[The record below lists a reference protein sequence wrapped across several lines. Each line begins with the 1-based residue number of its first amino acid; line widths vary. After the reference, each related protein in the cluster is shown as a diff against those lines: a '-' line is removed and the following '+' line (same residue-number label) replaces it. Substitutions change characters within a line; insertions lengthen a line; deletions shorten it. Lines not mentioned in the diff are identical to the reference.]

1 MGLMSNPNGYI
12 KPDNSNVAVSP
23 SSDLTECHV
32 SSEVEKIGPDQN
44 LVDPQMSS
52 QDYLDNYSGLF
63 GDFTKMQDQNWF
75 ENINGMIPNYS
86 DKFWNIGYDEDLW
99 LLQQQQQV
107 LDNGSF
113 WTRVWKEFVINYGG
127 KQIKL
132 LFEEK
137 NGFVQY

>member
-1 MGLMSNPNGYI
+1 MGLTSNPNGYI
-12 KPDNSNVAVSP
+12 KLDNSNVAVSP

-32 SSEVEKIGPDQN
+32 SSEVEKIGPAQN

-113 WTRVWKEFVINYGG
+113 
-127 KQIKL
+127 
-132 LFEEK
+132 
-137 NGFVQY
+137 